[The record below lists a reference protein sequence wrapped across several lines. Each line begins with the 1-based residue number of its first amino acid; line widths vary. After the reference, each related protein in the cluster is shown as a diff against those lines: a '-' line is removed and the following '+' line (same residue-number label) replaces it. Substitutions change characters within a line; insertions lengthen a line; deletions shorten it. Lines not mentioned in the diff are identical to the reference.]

1 MSTPTTGPTTGPG
14 PGSTLLVTGTPVIPN
29 WIVGNTPIAPV
40 SRDTL
45 AQVPDTFERQ
55 VMVAAQ
61 NEACRVTYGTDRL
74 GAQLARVFGYG
85 TSVLAVCY
93 WGRGEVQS
101 VGSLTVANTTP
112 PGTVLSTHYTGTTGQ
127 TVNSKLV
134 TACAALVPA
143 VTHTD
148 AFTGLAYSVIEFQV
162 GADIGDIHAVVQGV
176 KVYDPRDGTQTLG
189 TPSTYKWSDNPA
201 LALADLITNT
211 TYGWGQSIDW
221 TSVTAAANA
230 CDAIVSG
237 EKKRTIGI
245 TLHDRKTAEEWVEV
259 LRAHAGCYVIR
270 SGATYKLIPDAT
282 ASSVKT
288 FNKNDDLVK
297 DSVQW
302 GTRPAEERPN
312 VVEVVYTD
320 TSTVPWQTR
329 SAIYPTNGLP
339 PSGQELRF
347 SRGRQLSGCQR
358 YSQAIREC
366 KELINHGN
374 LEALTQQWDS
384 FLSATAYEPG
394 DVVTVNDGGLSG
406 GILFRILKRE
416 WVKKGVWRFW
426 GQKYDPAAY
435 DSTALATP
443 STGNTTLPSPSSPP
457 TVGTVTLA
465 EEYVVQPTGAM
476 PLSRIRA
483 TWTAITTWPFLNGYR
498 VIVKDSTNTV
508 VDDQN
513 ITGAVYVSPPIP
525 ALTTYTV
532 SVYARSSVAQ
542 SAAASTATIS
552 LVGTGV
558 ESLATVASAAISTS
572 GSWFID
578 GPERYSLYPGDTNM
592 RIRMDFSA
600 DMGSVYTGSDMTT
613 PGKATMLLDTIRR
626 EIGTSSYSWG
636 VFSPEYDLGAERS
649 GVIAMLNV
657 QDWATLYAS
666 GLQMTISARN
676 AANTIT
682 SSTIGYRAQVT
693 SARYVRFSIATKSD
707 KATSTT
713 RYYYPW
719 AIEFVNSSLA
729 MLMPTVTDRLQGTTS
744 AGGVVNIA
752 LPRRYISITDVQVT
766 AVGSTEINPVPGTPV
781 TSETDLAS
789 NYLPL
794 RAFNAGALVAATC
807 NIQITGVAA

>member
-14 PGSTLLVTGTPVIPN
+14 PGNTLLVNGTPVIPN
-29 WIVGNTPIAPV
+29 WINSPIAPV
-40 SRDTL
+40 TRETL
-45 AQVPDTFERQ
+45 AQTSDTFERQ
-55 VMVAAQ
+55 VMVSAQ
-61 NEACRVTYGTDRL
+61 NEVCPVTYGTDRIAGRL
-74 GAQLARVFGYG
+74 LKVLPYTSG
-85 TSVLAVCY
+85 SVLMAVL
-93 WGRGEVQS
+93 WGRGPIQ
-101 VGSLTVANTTP
+101 GIASLTVNNATP
-112 PGTVLSTHYTGTTGQ
+112 PATVIATHYLGTASQ
-127 TVNSKLV
+127 SVDAKLV
-134 TACAALVPA
+134 SAFAAIGI
-143 VTHTD
+143 THAD
-148 AFTGLAYSVIEFQV
+148 AFPGLAYSVLEFQV
-162 GADIGDIHAVVQGV
+162 GSDIGEVHAIISGV
-176 KVYDPRDGTQTLG
+176 KIYDQRDGTQTLG
-189 TPSTYKWSDNPA
+189 TSITYKWSDCPS
-201 LALADLITNT
+201 LAASDIITNA
-211 TYGWGQSIDW
+211 TYGWGQSFDW
-221 TSVTAAANA
+221 SGSTAAPNAN
-230 CDAIVSG
+230 DVLVGG
-237 EKKRTIGI
+237 EKKRLIGI
-245 TLHDRKTAEEWVEV
+245 TLDRRLPAEEWVEI
-259 LRAHAGCYVIR
+259 LRAHAGCYVVR
-270 SGATYKLIPDAT
+270 SGATFKLIPDAT

-288 FNKNDDLVK
+288 FSKGSLVK
-297 DSVQW
+297 SSVQW
-302 GTRPAEERPN
+302 AMRDVDARPN
-312 VVEVVYTD
+312 VVEVIYTD
-320 TSTVPWQTR
+320 TSTIPWKTA
-329 SAIYPTNGLP
+329 SAIWPLNGLP

-384 FLSATAYEPG
+384 FLDSTAYEPG
-394 DVVTVNDGGLSG
+394 DVVTLNDGGLSG

-435 DSTALATP
+435 DSTALTAP
-443 STGNTTLPSPSSPP
+443 STGNTTLPSPGSPP
-457 TVGTVTLA
+457 TVGAITLT

-498 VIVKDSTNTV
+498 VVVTDSRSVV

-513 ITGAVYVSPPIP
+513 ITGAIYVSPPLA

-542 SAAASTATIS
+542 SATASTATIS

-578 GPERYSLYPGDTNM
+578 GAEQYSLYPGDANM
-592 RIRMDFSA
+592 RIRMDFTSDQGMSAIYTGA
-600 DMGSVYTGSDMTT
+600 DMST
-613 PGKATMLLDTIRR
+613 PGNATMLLDTIRR
-626 EIGTSSYSWG
+626 EIGTSSYSWSAI
-636 VFSPEYDLGAERS
+636 SPEYDLGTERT
-649 GVIAMLNV
+649 GVLAILNV
-657 QDWATLYAS
+657 QDWAALYAA
-666 GLQMTISARN
+666 GLQMTITARN
-676 AANTIT
+676 AASTIT

-693 SARYVRFSIATKSD
+693 SARYVRFRIDTRSD

-719 AIEFVNSSLA
+719 AIEFVNSSVA

-744 AGGVVNIA
+744 ASGVVNIA
-752 LPRRYISITDVQVT
+752 LPRKYISITDVQVT

-794 RAFNAGALVAATC
+794 RAFNSGALVAATC